1 MDRNCGCQRR
11 VQQKGGGFGELPR
24 GQLTLA
30 DQRDLHG
37 LWQATEKV
45 SVEESVG
52 VRR

>member
-1 MDRNCGCQRR
+1 MDRNCGCKRR
-11 VQQKGGGFGELPR
+11 VRQKGGGLGELPR

-30 DQRDLHG
+30 DQRVLHG
-37 LWQATEKV
+37 LWQVAEKV

>member
-11 VQQKGGGFGELPR
+11 VRQKGGGFGELPR

-30 DQRDLHG
+30 NQSVLHR
-37 LWQATEKV
+37 LRQAAEEV
-45 SVEESVG
+45 GVEESVG